1 MRPEDMLDVLY
12 EIREYLERE
21 YDVIGD
27 AGDVPNTPMRLG
39 TELSEVIRSL
49 GGE

>member
-27 AGDVPNTPMRLG
+27 DVPNTPMRLG